1 LQKTYI
7 INDDIALNIRLIGKH
22 MNRKAEIKRKTSE
35 TDINLKLMLDSTEK
49 WEINSGVGFFDHML
63 GSMSKHGRFALELQ
77 CKGDTEV
84 DAHHTVEDVGIC
96 LGKAFKKALGD
107 LSGVARFGDANVP
120 MDDSLAKAVVDLSG
134 RAFFKITGRE
144 LKGIIGDYD
153 SELTIE
159 FLRAFSANAQ
169 INLHIS
175 VIYGENNHHIQEALF
190 KALGIAMYK
199 AAKIDE
205 FLKDN
210 IQSTKGSLYD
220 NGD

>member
-1 LQKTYI
+1 MT
-7 INDDIALNIRLIGKH
+7 
-22 MNRKAEIKRKTSE
+22 RKAEIKRKTSE
-35 TDINLKLMLDSTEK
+35 TDISLKLVLDSTEK
-49 WEINSGVGFFDHML
+49 REIKSGVGFFDHML
-63 GSMSKHGRFALELQ
+63 SAMSKHGRFALELN
-77 CKGDTEV
+77 CTGDYEV

-107 LSGVARFGDANVP
+107 MCGVTRFGEASVP

-134 RAFFKITGRE
+134 RAFFKYTGPE
-144 LKGIIGDYD
+144 LKGCTGDYD

-159 FLRAFSANAQ
+159 FLRAFAVNAG
-169 INLHIS
+169 INLH
-175 VIYGENNHHIQEALF
+175 VFVHYGDNSHHIQEAVF

-199 AAKIDE
+199 AAKIDD